1 MDFSW
6 STEQLEL
13 RDATLAF
20 AKSSLSDDLIARDR
34 DGQFSRE
41 FWSRCAEFGI
51 QGLPFATEYG
61 GSGQDA
67 MTTVMAMEALGA
79 GCKDGG
85 LVFGLNAQMWS
96 VQMPIAQHGT
106 EDQKCRYL
114 PRLASGEIIGAHGMS
129 EPDSG
134 SDAFGLRTTADLV
147 GDVYVLNGTKTFVS
161 NATVADVFVVFAT
174 VDRSLGAR
182 GVTGFLIDRH
192 TPGFSVGKKIGKMG
206 LTTSPMAELVLDGCV
221 VPVANRLGRE
231 GRGATIFND
240 SMEWERACIMAP
252 CVGAMERQLAACV
265 TYART
270 RKQFGQPISD
280 FQSVSNRLSAMKLR
294 LETSRLILYRAAWSK
309 QTKLPSAS
317 VDASMAKLYLGDAW
331 IQSCLDAV
339 QVHGGYGYMTEY
351 EVERDLRDALGGTLY
366 SGTSDIQKAI
376 IARGI
381 GL

>member
-1 MDFSW
+1 VDFSW